1 MIGGILRAVI
11 DIGDDFLVGVQ
22 LYEHSTLKG
31 ETTLLGFDA
40 RPGVIVRFFPVVSAF
55 GVAVKLSMIGVV
67 SDGAG
72 VPDNGM
78 SPSCF
83 AHRERGFDRP
93 RFHPAAPPLADNGD
107 VIPHRAEHRA

>member
-1 MIGGILRAVI
+1 MRAAI

-31 ETTLLGFDA
+31 ETAFLGFDA
-40 RPGVIVRFFPVVSAF
+40 RPSVIVRFFPVVSAF

-72 VPDNGM
+72 VPDDGM
-78 SPSCF
+78 VPGRF
-83 AHRERGFDRP
+83 AHCERGFLRP
-93 RFHPAAPPLADNGD
+93 RFHTAAPPLANDMN
-107 VIPHRAEHRA
+107 VITNQFEL